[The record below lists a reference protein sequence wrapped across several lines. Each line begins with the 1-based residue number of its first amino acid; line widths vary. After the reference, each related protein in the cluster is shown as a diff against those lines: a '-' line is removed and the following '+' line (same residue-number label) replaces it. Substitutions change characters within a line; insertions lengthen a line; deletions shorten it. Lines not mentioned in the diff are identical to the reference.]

1 MCTNHHRHR
10 RVLAASLTVM
20 VLALVGC
27 SSSPETED
35 GLSSPSSVA
44 SSTTTASTSTA
55 PPTTSMPTPTTAPAP
70 PTTVPEPVHGS
81 PDRIK
86 IDSIGVDAPI
96 VDLQRAADQTLE
108 VPGWDDAGWWERGPE
123 PGERGPAVIAGHVD
137 SKAGPAVFYRLRDLQ
152 PGAPIQVTL
161 DDGRNVTFTVDRT
174 ERFDKDAFPTLD
186 VYGITDG
193 AELRLITCDG
203 DFDRSVGHY
212 EDNLVVFA
220 TLAV

>member
-10 RVLAASLTVM
+10 RVLATSLIVV
-20 VLALVGC
+20 VLALASC
-27 SSSPETED
+27 SSSSETED
-35 GLSSPSSVA
+35 GLSSPSSVS
-44 SSTTTASTSTA
+44 SSTTTASTTT
-55 PPTTSMPTPTTAPAP
+55 PPTYTAAPAPTTAPAP
-70 PTTVPEPVHGS
+70 TVPEPVHGS

-152 PGAPIQVTL
+152 PGAPIEVLL

-174 ERFDKDAFPTLD
+174 ERFAKDAFPTLD

-193 AELRLITCDG
+193 SELRLITCDG

-212 EDNLVVFA
+212 EDNLVVYA
-220 TLAV
+220 TLAT